1 MGLAEMAAQATAAAQ
16 TQLTALLSALLSSPT
31 HLVAGV
37 ALTLGVVLIV
47 AGTFVRTMLPLR
59 WLAAG
64 SDLSMLIFG
73 VLAPSIST
81 LLIAGALLPINIL
94 RALEVTRLTRRVT
107 RAQANAGFSG
117 LWLRPYMTSRRL
129 EAGAVLFR
137 KGDEAHHLYL
147 LVSGDLELSDIGKRL
162 ETGRI
167 FGEIAL
173 FSPSHRRTHTA
184 ACISTCHVLEIHE
197 RTVKQLYF
205 QNPTFGFHLMELLV
219 GRLSADI
226 ERNGTKDARPSQ
238 QAED

>member
-1 MGLAEMAAQATAAAQ
+1 MTGLTE
-16 TQLTALLSALLSSPT
+16 LSAWISAEASTYVATVLSSPSKMVAALAVAIGIG
-31 HLVAGV
+31 LVIAGS
-37 ALTLGVVLIV
+37 
-47 AGTFVRTMLPLR
+47 FMRTMLPLR

-73 VLAPSIST
+73 ALAPSIST
-81 LLIAGALLPINIL
+81 LLIAGALLPINIF

-129 EAGAVLFR
+129 EAGSVLFR
-137 KGDEAHHLYL
+137 KGDDAHHLYL
-147 LVSGDLELSDIGKRL
+147 LVSGELELSDIGKRL

-184 ACISTCHVLEIHE
+184 ACISACHVLEIHE

-226 ERNGTKDARPSQ
+226 ERNGTKGAPPSR

>member
-1 MGLAEMAAQATAAAQ
+1 MGLSELTAHAITTAQ
-16 TQLTALLSALLSSPT
+16 THLTSLLDSPV
-31 HLVAGV
+31 HLVAAV
-37 ALTLGVVLIV
+37 ALALGVVLIV

-73 VLAPSIST
+73 ALAPSTST
-81 LLIAGALLPINIL
+81 LLIAGALLPINIF

-107 RAQANAGFSG
+107 RAQANAGLSG

-129 EAGAVLFR
+129 QAGSVLFR

-147 LVSGDLELSDIGKRL
+147 LVSGDLELTDIGKRL
-162 ETGRI
+162 EKGRI

-173 FSPSHRRTHTA
+173 FSPSHRRTHTV
-184 ACISTCHVLEIHE
+184 ACISACHVLEIHE

-226 ERNGTKDARPSQ
+226 ERNGKDARPSQ
-238 QAED
+238 QPAED

>member
-1 MGLAEMAAQATAAAQ
+1 MAAHATAAAQ
-16 TQLTALLSALLSSPT
+16 AHLNALLSSPA
-31 HLVAGV
+31 HLAAAA
-37 ALTLGVVLIV
+37 ALTLGIVLVV
-47 AGTFVRTMLPLR
+47 AGAFVRTMLPLR

-73 VLAPSIST
+73 ALAPSLTT
-81 LLIAGALLPINIL
+81 LLIAGALLPINIF

-107 RAQANAGFSG
+107 RAQANASLSG

-137 KGDEAHHLYL
+137 KGDDAHHLYL
-147 LVSGDLELSDIGKRL
+147 LVSGELELSDIGKRL

-184 ACISTCHVLEIHE
+184 ACISACHVLEIHE

-226 ERNGTKDARPSQ
+226 ERNATRDVPPLRQAKD
-238 QAED
+238 